1 MEFLLLLFH
10 ALTAFSYSDK
20 ESRTPTA
27 LHIIHSVILPPLHRS
42 NDQLLAR
49 RFTVQAAQCFRN
61 HRHNPLALSLVLW

>member
-27 LHIIHSVILPPLHRS
+27 LHIIHSVIHS
-42 NDQLLAR
+42 
-49 RFTVQAAQCFRN
+49 AAASQK
-61 HRHNPLALSLVLW
+61 